1 MFLLLLLLLLNDDI
15 IFLNIKQFS
24 LMIKYKLNTND
35 EDQLKALKEGF
46 YEIIPQDIK
55 SLFDEIDLKV
65 NFFYS
70 YIFIINS

>member
-1 MFLLLLLLLLNDDI
+1 
-15 IFLNIKQFS
+15 
-24 LMIKYKLNTND
+24 MIKYKLNKTND